1 MHWINL
7 ENNNIAGFDK
17 SVFSNPGSVTTLAI
31 GDNPLHCDC
40 RLSWVA
46 SMVKRQDMMENT
58 DAQCMTPP
66 HLQDRYLQHV
76 PHYSLVCTGDHVDPV
91 QARCDPCY
99 AQPCYN
105 GGMCISMISN
115 IQSLD
120 VCECSSLYT
129 GDRCQTMVD
138 VCHDNPCGNGG
149 SCSVTD
155 PGSLVCD
162 CVTGWEGR
170 LCEESTND
178 CLGHQCKNSA
188 VCIDRHGYYD
198 CLCIEGYR
206 GPYCEERIP
215 VCELSSTVCNNRGTC
230 IADNS
235 EAGYHCSYNP
245 DDCHDLC
252 QHGGSCVEGECVCP
266 PHYGGVYCE
275 VSHYTVATLYQATS
289 PCYQHSCKHGVCLST
304 GDSAGY
310 TCQCHPGYSGK
321 TKREVEEYLSKNY

>member
-1 MHWINL
+1 MISYPDTRCLATSFLSIGRMHWINL

-115 IQSLD
+115 IQSHY

-170 LCEESTND
+170 LCEGSTND
-178 CLGHQCKNSA
+178 WLDQQCKNRT

-252 QHGGSCVEGECVCP
+252 QHGGPCVEGRMHSQCVFLLS
-266 PHYGGVYCE
+266 Y
-275 VSHYTVATLYQATS
+275 A
-289 PCYQHSCKHGVCLST
+289 CY
-304 GDSAGY
+304 
-310 TCQCHPGYSGK
+310 
-321 TKREVEEYLSKNY
+321 

>member
-1 MHWINL
+1 MINL

-105 GGMCISMISN
+105 GGRCISMISN
-115 IQSLD
+115 IQSHY

-129 GDRCQTMVD
+129 GDRCQVSIHSIYIIYYYILSRPWLMCAMITPVVMEAAAL
-138 VCHDNPCGNGG
+138 GL
-149 SCSVTD
+149 TQD
-155 PGSLVCD
+155 PW
-162 CVTGWEGR
+162 CVT
-170 LCEESTND
+170 
-178 CLGHQCKNSA
+178 
-188 VCIDRHGYYD
+188 V
-198 CLCIEGYR
+198 
-206 GPYCEERIP
+206 
-215 VCELSSTVCNNRGTC
+215 
-230 IADNS
+230 
-235 EAGYHCSYNP
+235 
-245 DDCHDLC
+245 
-252 QHGGSCVEGECVCP
+252 
-266 PHYGGVYCE
+266 
-275 VSHYTVATLYQATS
+275 
-289 PCYQHSCKHGVCLST
+289 
-304 GDSAGY
+304 
-310 TCQCHPGYSGK
+310 
-321 TKREVEEYLSKNY
+321 

>member
-1 MHWINL
+1 
-7 ENNNIAGFDK
+7 
-17 SVFSNPGSVTTLAI
+17 
-31 GDNPLHCDC
+31 
-40 RLSWVA
+40 
-46 SMVKRQDMMENT
+46 
-58 DAQCMTPP
+58 
-66 HLQDRYLQHV
+66 
-76 PHYSLVCTGDHVDPV
+76 
-91 QARCDPCY
+91 
-99 AQPCYN
+99 
-105 GGMCISMISN
+105 MISN
-115 IQSLD
+115 IQSHY

-155 PGSLVCD
+155 PGSLVSD

-178 CLGHQCKNSA
+178 CLGHQCKNRT

-321 TKREVEEYLSKNY
+321 AKREVEEYLS